1 MRRFSYAPGH
11 FGQGYTPLASLEPT
25 TLPIA
30 AGNVVDYETKAKLSV
45 VEESLGL
52 EGLSAIQ
59 DAMMP
64 SNAFCYTL
72 IRPIQSWL
80 HVDTLTMN
88 LEITDFALTHLQR
101 IFDKPFCEEIRAD
114 EMQHT
119 WENIPYIF
127 EADGMP
133 PFLGTLSKH
142 IANEAK
148 CILVKKWSA
157 YCTGCMQSSWSRR
170 ERRLKEKLNSFCKE
184 HLLTEVCD
192 DPWRWSCAFEE
203 LLLESADDERTTKGR
218 ASDVVLDDLH
228 RHKQRIIAC
237 LINYRSSVQV
247 QLGKAQSIR
256 LTFLA
261 VGTSFAF
268 AAWSCILNSY
278 L

>member
-1 MRRFSYAPGH
+1 MRRLSYAPAE
-11 FGQGYTPLASLEPT
+11 FRQGYSPLVSVEVPV
-25 TLPIA
+25 PVA
-30 AGNVVDYETKAKLSV
+30 AGNIVDYETKAQLAV
-45 VEESLGL
+45 IEANLGL

-64 SNAFCYTL
+64 SNTFCYTVV
-72 IRPIQSWL
+72 RPFQSWL
-80 HVDTLTMN
+80 LLDTLIQN
-88 LEITDFALTHLQR
+88 LEITDFALKHLQR

-148 CILVKKWSA
+148 CILVKKWAA
-157 YCTGCMQSSWSRR
+157 YCKECMQSSWSQR
-170 ERRLKEKLNSFCKE
+170 ERRLKEKLNKFCKQ
-184 HLLTEVCD
+184 HLIKEVGD
-192 DPWRWSCAFEE
+192 DPWQWSCAFED
-203 LLLESADDERTTKGR
+203 LLRESADDELTARGR

-228 RHKQRIIAC
+228 RHKQRLIAG
-237 LINYRSSVQV
+237 LIHYRSSVQV

-256 LTFLA
+256 ITFLA

-268 AAWSCILNSY
+268 AAWSYILNAY